1 MTLKTKYTETVEQL
15 WESDAASKLTNEG
28 ARAIEELVL
37 MLAEAR
43 AAFDMLYESKDW
55 DEVRMTSGVM
65 EARIRNLLKLEM

>member
-1 MTLKTKYTETVEQL
+1 MLKTKYTELTADL
-15 WESDAASKLTNEG
+15 WGSDEASKLTNEG

-43 AAFDMLYESKDW
+43 AAFDMLYETPDR
-55 DEVRMTSGVM
+55 DTVMMTSGVM